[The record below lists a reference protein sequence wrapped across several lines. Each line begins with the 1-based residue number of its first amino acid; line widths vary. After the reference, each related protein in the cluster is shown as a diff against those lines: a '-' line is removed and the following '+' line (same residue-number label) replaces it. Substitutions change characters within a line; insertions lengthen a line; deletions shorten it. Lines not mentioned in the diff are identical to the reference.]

1 MLAKLVFAFM
11 LMKGTVVPQGE
22 HEGRKMY
29 AVIMSDS
36 TAVDYAYKGEVLNYI
51 KTKEFKYNEDLK

>member
-1 MLAKLVFAFM
+1 M